1 MPKSVFMQMTF
12 IGTAPAL
19 ASADQDH
26 IYILLDGPSGFW
38 LIDCGGSA
46 AHHLLKLGYDP
57 LNLSGLILTHGHA
70 DHIYG
75 LPVFIQDMWLRGR
88 KHPLPIYANEPT
100 MARSRKALELFMDRA
115 QFNFLDFR
123 LIPETPQNRA
133 LETPDFTLSTAPTIH
148 SFPSLALRFD
158 AKHSRRTLVYS
169 ADTAPCPNVVALAR
183 GAHILVHEA
192 TVLEPVSTEIGH
204 STPMEAATIASEAGV
219 AELWLVHSNPALHQV
234 GNPQLAETRKIFGN
248 PVHVARDGDSV
259 IF

>member
-1 MPKSVFMQMTF
+1 MQMTF

-57 LNLSGLILTHGHA
+57 LNVSGLILTHGHA

-88 KHPLPIYANEPT
+88 KQTLPIYGNEPT
-100 MARSRKALELFMDRA
+100 LARSRKALELFMHEA
-115 QFNFLDFR
+115 LFHFVDFR
-123 LIPETPQNRA
+123 VMPETPQQHA
-133 LETPDFTLSTAPTIH
+133 METADFTLRTSPTIH

-169 ADTAPCPNVVALAR
+169 ADTAPCANVVELSR

-192 TVLEPVSTEIGH
+192 TVLAPVSTEIGH
-204 STPMEAATIASEAGV
+204 STPTEAATIASEAGV
-219 AELWLVHSNPALHQV
+219 SELWLVHSNPALHQA
-234 GNPQLAETRKIFGN
+234 GNSQLAEARKIFGG